1 MTRRVN
7 YPQPVYVKALV
18 FSVRLQL
25 LQQSQNLG
33 GSFGRVSAGMPP
45 FLMTLVGYFR
55 VIASVRDWTLL
66 GDDSLEKVLGII
78 ESHPSD
84 RAAEFCRCLGRDS
97 ELAA

>member
-1 MTRRVN
+1 
-7 YPQPVYVKALV
+7 
-18 FSVRLQL
+18 
-25 LQQSQNLG
+25 
-33 GSFGRVSAGMPP
+33 
-45 FLMTLVGYFR
+45 MTLVGYFR